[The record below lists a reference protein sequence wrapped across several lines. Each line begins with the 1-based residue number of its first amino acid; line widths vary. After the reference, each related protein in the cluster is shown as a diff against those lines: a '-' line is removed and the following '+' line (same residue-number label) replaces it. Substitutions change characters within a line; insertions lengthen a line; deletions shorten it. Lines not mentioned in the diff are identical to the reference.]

1 MLEMMTKVIYYI
13 SIITK
18 VSKHVHFVFDF
29 LVGVFGEIRY
39 SISGEQV
46 ELFTMDVITGELKV
60 ASGAVIDREVMDDIW
75 LQAMAVDNAPVA
87 ARKTATVA
95 VSS

>member
-1 MLEMMTKVIYYI
+1 MNILKYL
-13 SIITK
+13 IIFT
-18 VSKHVHFVFDF
+18 
-29 LVGVFGEIRY
+29 GVFGEIRY

-60 ASGAVIDREVMDDIW
+60 ASGAIIDREAMDDIW

-95 VSS
+95 VSSIIIMKHPFFSSYKINLF